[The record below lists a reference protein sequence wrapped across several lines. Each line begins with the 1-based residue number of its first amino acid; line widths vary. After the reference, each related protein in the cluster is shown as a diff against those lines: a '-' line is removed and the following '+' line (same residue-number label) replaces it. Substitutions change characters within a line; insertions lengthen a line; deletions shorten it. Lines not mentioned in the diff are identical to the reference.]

1 MIKLCGSI
9 IRVDSF
15 ATKLRGNDIMRHL
28 QNLHHHAPP
37 CTTLHH
43 QTSDFM
49 KSGGARTTK
58 PPPGINPAVKCLNTY
73 PLQHFHLGYFATNN
87 YSYTPQ
93 ML

>member
-58 PPPGINPAVKCLNTY
+58 PPPGHWLSIMLR
-73 PLQHFHLGYFATNN
+73 QITNGPGIA
-87 YSYTPQ
+87 S
-93 ML
+93 